1 MSHEPEYTVRDLFE
15 VFVYLRRQGATPDYA
30 LQELKQ
36 LRPTISGAEREE
48 LSGLIRQWEKAE
60 GGRHLPNPHAQIQLP
75 PATMSAPSA
84 ESMVQCP
91 ECGTANPGDAR
102 YCYSCG
108 TLLTRTG
115 TQQLYVDD
123 DSTDTTFGNLSSLV
137 FTVRGF
143 EDHPIHVNM
152 EDFQEIIIGRTA
164 SDSVIVPDIDLTNYS
179 AGKLG
184 VSRVHATLKRR
195 DGVVTISDMGSV
207 NHTYLN
213 GERVFPQEIRV
224 MRDGDE
230 IRLGRLVM
238 RVSFQRQLRRIQ

>member
-1 MSHEPEYTVRDLFE
+1 MSNLPEYSVRDLFE

-36 LRPTISGAEREE
+36 LRPTISGHERDE

-60 GGRHLPNPHAQIQLP
+60 GVRHLPNPHAQIQSPP
-75 PATMSAPSA
+75 PAMAAPVADSV
-84 ESMVQCP
+84 VQCP
-91 ECGTANPGDAR
+91 ECGTPNPGDAR

-123 DSTDTTFGNLSSLV
+123 DGADTTFGNLSSLV

-143 EDHPIHVNM
+143 EDAPISVDM

-164 SDSVIVPDIDLTNYS
+164 SDSVIVPDIDLTNYGAS
-179 AGKLG
+179 KLG
-184 VSRVHATLKRR
+184 VSRVHATLKRK

-207 NHTYLN
+207 NNTYLN
-213 GERVFPQEIRV
+213 GERIFPQEIRV

-238 RVSFQRQLRRIQ
+238 QVSFQRQLRRIR